1 MKPDTAKGLTMA
13 NEYEIRDNEIGE
25 RCATIEAAS
34 AEDAIVIWRNAPDD
48 GFTDRSRPVHAVR
61 VR

>member
-1 MKPDTAKGLTMA
+1 MA
-13 NEYEIRDNEIGE
+13 NEYEIREREIGE

-34 AEDAIVIWRNAPDD
+34 AEDAIAIWRNAPDD
-48 GFTDRSRPVHAVR
+48 GCTDRSRPVHAIR